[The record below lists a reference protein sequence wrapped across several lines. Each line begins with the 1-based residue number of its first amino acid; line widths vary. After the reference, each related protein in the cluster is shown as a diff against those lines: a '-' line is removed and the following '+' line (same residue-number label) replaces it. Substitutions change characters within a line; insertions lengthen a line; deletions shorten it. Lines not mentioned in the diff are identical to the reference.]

1 MATSADGRPEISP
14 EAESLL
20 GYFDQQVLAAYR
32 NESDKYLLETD
43 SFEGMLTTRGGDGEY
58 FRIRFGYRTL
68 LSGELAIAA
77 LLPDLD
83 DAIGQQQR
91 WFGFLLTDPVWRE
104 ETDNRFEMWVKR
116 YLEGSWN
123 VDNGPLF
130 QLSEVV
136 KTINA
141 LTSEILGVQLYK
153 FTLPGSVS
161 FPAAENTHAYQDS
174 HRELYGY
181 LVDGIDKECLEVLCK
196 HAGTSVNFSSRRP
209 LKAITDSLP
218 SLKSS
223 DHFKAAMDLVSG
235 QRGLASHG
243 VRAAASRIA
252 AFDQFTRDL
261 QACVGGLEEVLKA
274 LETLLQVTGESAR
287 RRVEA
292 KSHIPQVQHL
302 DANLSDLK
310 NTARMVG
317 KTIRKVEIGERQ
329 RWENVHGSELIT
341 IEFDDGTLL
350 SIDTGSNAGNLCAAG
365 SIRTPD
371 QFHVDYLLFWV
382 PPLQKIIV
390 SE

>member
-1 MATSADGRPEISP
+1 MDGKPETLL
-14 EAESLL
+14 EAENLL

-43 SFEGMLTTRGGDGEY
+43 SFEGVLTTRGSDGEY

-68 LSGELAIAA
+68 LSGELAITA
-77 LLPDLD
+77 LLSDLN

-91 WFGFLLTDPVWRE
+91 WRGFLLTDPVWRE

-116 YLEGSWN
+116 YLEGSWD

-130 QLSEVV
+130 QLSEMM

-174 HRELYGY
+174 HRKLYGY
-181 LVDGIDKECLEVLCK
+181 LVDGINKECLEVLCK
-196 HAGTSVNFSSRRP
+196 YVGKPVNLSAMRS
-209 LKAITDSLP
+209 LGAMMDSLP
-218 SLKSS
+218 SLQASG
-223 DHFKAAMDLVSG
+223 HFKTATDLVSE
-235 QRGLASHG
+235 QRRLASHG

-274 LETLLQVTGESAR
+274 LEALLQVTGESAR

-302 DANLSDLK
+302 VANLSDLK

-350 SIDTGSNAGNLCAAG
+350 SIDTGSNAGNLCTTD
-365 SIRTPD
+365 SILTPD

-382 PPLQKIIV
+382 PPLQKIVV